1 MTGHGDI
8 DMAVKALLTGATDF
22 IVKPPE
28 PNRLKEALAKS
39 VAKNQSDREAAETCE
54 EMRALFDLLT
64 PAEKKAAEM
73 IALGKLNK
81 VISFE
86 LEVSEQAVKN
96 WRSSIFHKLNC
107 KNIVELNAFLRK
119 IHILND

>member
-1 MTGHGDI
+1 MVV
-8 DMAVKALLTGATDF
+8 VKL
-22 IVKPPE
+22 
-28 PNRLKEALAKS
+28 R
-39 VAKNQSDREAAETCE
+39 
-54 EMRALFDLLT
+54 MT

-73 IALGKLNK
+73 IALGKHNK

-119 IHILND
+119 IHILKD